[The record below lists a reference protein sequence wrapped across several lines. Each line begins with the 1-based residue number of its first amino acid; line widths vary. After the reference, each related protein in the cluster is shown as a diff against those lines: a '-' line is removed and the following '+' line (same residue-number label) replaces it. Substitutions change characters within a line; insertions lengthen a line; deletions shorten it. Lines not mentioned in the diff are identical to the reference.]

1 MGYFK
6 KMVQGLSQKTKET
19 DPERSAHSRQEAP
32 LAYWEEYSY
41 MSALLTEDDVLTAL
55 TEDIFANIE
64 ALEGIELKHRK
75 LPGADGPGQAL
86 VSYQGLDFAVG
97 FFPGDFSRDGLIQWQ
112 VQYFS
117 EREKEEILKA
127 GRVLTVFMK
136 FAGDPQKAYH
146 LQLKLVYAMAPA
158 MIALFDESAE
168 RLLNRRWVELAAAS
182 RVLPSPDSLY
192 TVQAVSD
199 ETEVWLHTHGLC
211 RCGLHEL
218 EILGSNR
225 DEYGTHGSLITNY
238 ACRLLDREKAGEVDD
253 DHEEGVNKEV
263 LEIGRFYDG
272 EPILVSSRKWTE
284 GLRYYPETI
293 LGGLDDR
300 RESHNSKTN
309 IIFLYGS
316 EEDRKEDR
324 LRRPSEFT
332 EKIENNPIFFVSN
345 EETERMSSLAR
356 ERFPYVVKMLREKQE
371 ERQDIVILLKLGLAT
386 VDSEGKPDQE
396 NREHIWFEALSMEG
410 DCFRARLTQEPYNI
424 PNLHEGDEG
433 VYSLE
438 SVSDWRIHTEDHSI
452 APETAYLLDL

>member
-1 MGYFK
+1 M
-6 KMVQGLSQKTKET
+6 
-19 DPERSAHSRQEAP
+19 
-32 LAYWEEYSY
+32 
-41 MSALLTEDDVLTAL
+41 
-55 TEDIFANIE
+55 
-64 ALEGIELKHRK
+64 
-75 LPGADGPGQAL
+75 
-86 VSYQGLDFAVG
+86 
-97 FFPGDFSRDGLIQWQ
+97 
-112 VQYFS
+112 
-117 EREKEEILKA
+117 
-127 GRVLTVFMK
+127 
-136 FAGDPQKAYH
+136 
-146 LQLKLVYAMAPA
+146 
-158 MIALFDESAE
+158 
-168 RLLNRRWVELAAAS
+168 
-182 RVLPSPDSLY
+182 
-192 TVQAVSD
+192 
-199 ETEVWLHTHGLC
+199 
-211 RCGLHEL
+211 
-218 EILGSNR
+218 
-225 DEYGTHGSLITNY
+225 
-238 ACRLLDREKAGEVDD
+238 DD
-253 DHEEGVNKEV
+253 DYEEGGNKEV

-452 APETAYLLDL
+452 APETVYLLDL